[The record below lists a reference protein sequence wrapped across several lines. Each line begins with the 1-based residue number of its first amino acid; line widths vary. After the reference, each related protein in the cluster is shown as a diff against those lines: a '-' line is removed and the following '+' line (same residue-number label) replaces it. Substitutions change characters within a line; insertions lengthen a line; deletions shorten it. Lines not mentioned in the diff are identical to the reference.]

1 MKTLLDIESIFIV
14 LLCTLNTTSQ
24 IKDKKEPMTYKN
36 MFSRIHQLNN
46 TFGLNATSIAEI
58 TRVPRTTVLRKIS
71 NLEKIGIIKKDK
83 FKRYVS
89 DDLISSDVSSKT
101 LPIMYNNIKQLSI
114 FFSQCLETYLAKY

>member
-1 MKTLLDIESIFIV
+1 
-14 LLCTLNTTSQ
+14 
-24 IKDKKEPMTYKN
+24 MTITHKN
-36 MFSRIHQLNN
+36 MFSRINQLNS

-83 FKRYVS
+83 YKRYVS
-89 DDLISSDVSSKT
+89 DNLSSSDVSSKT
-101 LPIMYNNIKQLSI
+101 LPLMYNNIKQLSI